1 MWRTRVG
8 YAGSD
13 SQNPTY
19 KDMRGHTECVQVDYD
34 PTVVSYA
41 ELVDL
46 VLGEYNAAS
55 SPTSGQYAH
64 VVLASDAEELEIARE
79 RARAMSEKRGR
90 PVVTRIDRLDRFW
103 PAEDYHQKWYLR
115 RDGAITAEFRAML
128 GDDEEAL
135 RESTS
140 AMKVNGYLAGSGT
153 QAQLAREIDQLGL
166 SDDARARLKSRVR
179 DTAADTWCPVP

>member
-13 SQNPTY
+13 SENPTY
-19 KDMRGHTECVQVDYD
+19 RDIRGHTECVQVDYD

-46 VLGEYNAAS
+46 VLGEYNAAT

-64 VVLASDAEELEIARE
+64 VVLAGDAEELEIARE
-79 RARAMSEKRGR
+79 RARIVSEKRGR
-90 PVVTRIDRLDRFW
+90 PIVTRIDRLDRFW

-115 RDGAITAEFRAML
+115 QDAVLLREFRAML
-128 GDDEEAL
+128 GSDEEAL
-135 RESTS
+135 RESTE

-153 QAQLAREIDQLGL
+153 KALLAREIDSLGL
-166 SDDARARLKSRVR
+166 SADARARLESRVR
-179 DTAADTWCPVP
+179 DEAADTWCPVP